1 VAVEFQWVVAISLI
15 VMAVALVVIAVEVG
29 LMRRFGIPL
38 VRPKDFDKRIFE
50 SHSHLHLGPAG
61 VAGSVSGYAIFV
73 YRDGRWIIEA
83 DLSAPGYEPSPPT
96 LPGSYEGHVL
106 KKESSPAPDH

>member
-1 VAVEFQWVVAISLI
+1 VAVEFQWAVAISLV
-15 VMAVALVVIAVEVG
+15 VMAVALVVIAAEVG
-29 LMRRFGIPL
+29 IMRRFGVPIG
-38 VRPKDFDKRIFE
+38 RPPEFKRFE
-50 SHSHLHLGPAG
+50 SHSHLHHGPAG
-61 VAGSVSGYAIFV
+61 VAGTISGYAIYV

-106 KKESSPAPDH
+106 KKESTPAPDH